1 MAFEFRLPDVGEGID
16 AAEIVRWLVGVGD
29 TVAEDDALVEV
40 QTDKATVELP
50 SPYAGTVLRLGGA
63 PGDLVAVGELLAI
76 VGEPSDAE
84 PAVSGPKDAE
94 PPASGPKDA
103 QRAGN
108 GSQRASSELR
118 GAVRERSELMSPAG
132 RPLASPAVRRAARE
146 LGVDLATVVGSGPQ
160 GRILRQDLAL
170 LHLEEARPQHG
181 AAEPSATPVPDGLP
195 RVRALRDDEVVPL
208 RGTRRV
214 IAQNMARSWRTI
226 PHIIDF
232 REAEASALA
241 SLREKL
247 NRRFEAEGRP
257 RVTLMPI
264 LAKIASSVVRRHR
277 SLNAS
282 FDEEHELITYHGAV
296 HLGVAT
302 SAAGGL
308 VVPVLRDADQKTL
321 VEIADELAML
331 ADAARHRKLSAGQL
345 TGATFTVNNYG
356 ALGSTLATPIIAPGQ
371 SANLGFGKV
380 TTKPVVRGGE
390 IVARQVLPLS
400 CSGDHRV
407 MDGLELAAFCNE
419 IVSAI
424 EDPALLLADLI

>member
-29 TVAEDDALVEV
+29 RVAEDDALVEV

-63 PGDLVAVGELLAI
+63 PGDIVAVGGLLAL

-84 PAVSGPKDAE
+84 RAVPGAEPAV
-94 PPASGPKDA
+94 
-103 QRAGN
+103 RAGN
-108 GSQRASSELR
+108 GSQPARGELP
-118 GAVRERSELMSPAG
+118 GAVRGGSELVTPAG
-132 RPLASPAVRRAARE
+132 RRLASPAVRRAARE
-146 LGVDLATVVGSGPQ
+146 LGVDLATVAGSGPG
-160 GRILRQDLAL
+160 GRILRQDLEL
-170 LHLEEARPQHG
+170 LHRDEARPQRG
-181 AAEPSATPVPDGLP
+181 AAASPVTPAPHGIPSLRAP
-195 RVRALRDDEVVPL
+195 REDEVVPL

-214 IAQNMARSWRTI
+214 IAQNMTRSWRTI

-232 REAEASALA
+232 REVDTSALA

-247 NRRFEAEGRP
+247 NHRFEAEGRP

-282 FDEEHELITYHGAV
+282 FDEEHELITYHGPV

-308 VVPVLRDADQKTL
+308 VVPVLRDADRKSL

-331 ADAARHRKLSAGQL
+331 ADAARNRRLSAAQL

-371 SANLGFGKV
+371 SANLGFGKI
-380 TTKPVVRGGE
+380 TTKPVVEAGE
-390 IVARQVLPLS
+390 IVARPVLSLS

-424 EDPALLLADLI
+424 EDPALLLADLA